1 MLSASPPPSEAAK
14 GEIRAMTT
22 PMRPLAAVAAALCFS
37 SAIAAAPTAGDIDRL
52 ATRTLQEFS
61 VPGLAIGIIK
71 DGKVVLAKGYGVREQ
86 GGSAA
91 VDANTLFAIG
101 SNTKAFTTAALAI
114 LVDEG
119 KLHWDDRVID
129 YLPDFRMW
137 DPYVTREFRIRD
149 LLTHRSG
156 LGTGAGDLMFVTA
169 TDFTR
174 NDLLHALRYLK
185 PASSFRTRFAY
196 DNLLYVI
203 AGQLVPVVTGQ
214 TWEDFVTARILKP
227 LHMDACAVVDTRLA
241 DRSNMAAPHVIV
253 DGKITKIPA
262 LSIPLVA
269 PAGAINCNVT
279 GMLKWVSTQLGRGK
293 SPDGVQLFSAARS
306 AEMWS
311 PQTILPTAG
320 NERLELTH
328 THFVSYG
335 LGWSL
340 DDIDG
345 YKRVSHNG
353 GLPGMVTH
361 VSLVPEL
368 NLGVVV
374 LTNQQQ
380 GAALEAVSLQI
391 VEAYANGPKRDWVAT
406 SKANLAKREQRIKEA
421 DTASAPPAGDAK
433 AWTPSDLSA
442 YTGTF
447 NDPWRGDATIALRG
461 NALNLT
467 FSHTNAL
474 SGPLTP
480 VGSNLFVVRWND
492 RSLDADAY
500 VRFATDYSGKVSGF
514 TMQAVS
520 ASTDFSYDFQDLEFS
535 KVAR

>member
-1 MLSASPPPSEAAK
+1 
-14 GEIRAMTT
+14 MTVT
-22 PMRPLAAVAAALCFS
+22 TRHLAVLALALGFS
-37 SAIAAAPTAGDIDRL
+37 SVRAEPTTADIDRL
-52 ATRTLQEFS
+52 ATRTLKEFS
-61 VPGLAIGIIK
+61 VPGIAIGVIK
-71 DGKVVLAKGYGVREQ
+71 DGRVVLAKGYGVRAT
-86 GGSAA
+86 GGTAA

-101 SNTKAFTTAALAI
+101 SNTKAFTTAALSI

-119 KLHWDDRVID
+119 KINWDDRVID

-156 LGTGAGDLMFVTA
+156 LGTGAGDLMFVTP

-185 PASSFRTRFAY
+185 PASSFRSRFAY

-203 AGQLVPVVTGQ
+203 AGQIIPAVTGQ
-214 TWEDFVTARILKP
+214 SWEDFVTARILKP
-227 LHMDACAVVDTRLA
+227 LRMEDCAVDDTRLT
-241 DRSNMAAPHVIV
+241 DRSNMAQPHVIV
-253 DGKITKIPA
+253 DGKLTRIAP

-279 GMLKWVSTQLGRGK
+279 GMLKWASTQLARGK

-306 AEMWS
+306 AEMWT
-311 PQTILPTAG
+311 PQTILPTG
-320 NERLELTH
+320 SNDRLALTR

-340 DDIDG
+340 EDIDG
-345 YKRVSHNG
+345 YERVSHNG

-380 GAALEAVSLQI
+380 GAALEAVSMQI
-391 VEAYANGPKRDWVAT
+391 IEAYTNAPRRDWVAT
-406 SKANLAKREQRIKEA
+406 AKANLAKREQRMKEA
-421 DTASAPPAGDAK
+421 DTASAPAQTWKP
-433 AWTPSDLSA
+433 TDLNA
-442 YTGTF
+442 YVGTF
-447 NDPWRGDATIALRG
+447 VDPWRGEATIAQQG
-461 NALNLT
+461 GSLNLT

-474 SGPLTP
+474 TGPLEP
-480 VGSNLFVVRWND
+480 VGLNLFIVRWKD
-492 RSLDADAY
+492 RSLNADAY
-500 VRFATDYSGKVSGF
+500 VRFSTDYSGKVSGF

-520 ASTDFSYDFQDLEFS
+520 ATTDFSFDFQDLEF
-535 KVAR
+535 ARLPQL